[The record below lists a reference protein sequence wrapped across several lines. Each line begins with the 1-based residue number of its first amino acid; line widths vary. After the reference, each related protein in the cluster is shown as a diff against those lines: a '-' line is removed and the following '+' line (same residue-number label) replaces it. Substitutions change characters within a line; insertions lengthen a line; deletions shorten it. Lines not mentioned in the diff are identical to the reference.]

1 MIAHEDDDRVVGQFQ
16 AVQGVEQPADV
27 RVHEA
32 DRRVVRT
39 NDFPFL
45 LLSES
50 PIRRT
55 GEKCRVGM
63 LRERFGRDLRHFDL
77 GQRVH
82 VEVLLRRD
90 ERTVRPIE
98 ACGNKK
104 RAIPVRFEECDGFG
118 GYFAVRVLVITRGGR
133 MKGERAAEPAA
144 GRVVREQRLLVLVNA
159 PRVHRD
165 IPGRCVVQPRRPNL
179 PRNPVV
185 VDLRD
190 AGSDVPVVPEHLR
203 QRHDVG
209 FVLAELGDE
218 LVDANRVWTE
228 ACQQRR
234 PAWVAERE
242 LGVGAVEAHSA
253 LRQPIDVRR
262 LHDRMAVGTQIVVEI
277 VRHDQQHVGATGGGR
292 LCGCRYADGEHARHR
307 AENRKR
313 LVHDDLPGIPRAH
326 DTTRAW
332 TSAIRGDVQAA
343 TTNGCSMVVVS
354 RRQC

>member
-1 MIAHEDDDRVVGQFQ
+1 
-16 AVQGVEQPADV
+16 
-27 RVHEA
+27 
-32 DRRVVRT
+32 
-39 NDFPFL
+39 
-45 LLSES
+45 
-50 PIRRT
+50 
-55 GEKCRVGM
+55 M
-63 LRERFGRDLRHFDL
+63 LREPFGRDLRHFDL

-104 RAIPVRFEECDGFG
+104 RAIPVRFEECDGFC
-118 GYFAVRVLVITRGGR
+118 GYFAVRVLFITRGGR
-133 MKGERAAEPAA
+133 MKGERAAEAAA
-144 GRVVREQRLLVLVNA
+144 GRVVCEQRLLVLVNA

-165 IPGRCVVQPRRPNL
+165 IPGRCVVQPRRSNL

-185 VDLRD
+185 VNLRD
-190 AGSDVPVVPEHLR
+190 ACSDVSVVPEHLW
-203 QRHDVG
+203 QRDDGG

-242 LGVGAVEAHSA
+242 LGVGAVEADSA

-262 LHDRMAVGTQIVVEI
+262 LHDRMTVGTEIVVEI
-277 VRHDQQHVGATGGGR
+277 VRHDQQHVGAARGRR

-307 AENRKR
+307 AENHKR
-313 LVHDDLPGIPRAH
+313 LVHDDLPGWTRAD
-326 DTTRAW
+326 DTTRPS
-332 TSAIRGDVQAA
+332 TSCRSRDCQAA
-343 TTNGCSMVVVS
+343 TANGCSMVVVS